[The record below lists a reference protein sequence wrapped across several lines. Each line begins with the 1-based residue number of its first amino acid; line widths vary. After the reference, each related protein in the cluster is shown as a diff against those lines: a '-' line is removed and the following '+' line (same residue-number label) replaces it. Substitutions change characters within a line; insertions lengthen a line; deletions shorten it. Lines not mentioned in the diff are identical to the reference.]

1 MNAIVKVYHGTKVF
15 RILRR
20 GRSCYSPECEWVL
33 RIREHEV
40 RRSRVNIYN
49 EQSVRLLAGRT
60 IARVAIHPI
69 LW

>member
-1 MNAIVKVYHGTKVF
+1 MRMGVT
-15 RILRR
+15 
-20 GRSCYSPECEWVL
+20 
-33 RIREHEV
+33 IREHEV